1 MIRWK
6 IMTSGGFPEMENPMI
21 KQLFFL
27 SFLIVIAL
35 FRPDDVLSRQL
46 VIDSEEQFAFA
57 VKYMDRGEYRRAIA
71 EFERLIYFF
80 PEDEKLPQARLLIGK
95 CYIRAK
101 EYEAARNAL
110 EKVYKQYAPDKTAG
124 RALFLIGESYYLQ
137 GVAEEAKYYFYR
149 VLKEFENDDLRD
161 MALFRLGC
169 SLMKTEKWSE
179 AAKTFNMVR
188 KSNPLHVLSL
198 HLSEKSLQGDQLPRK
213 NPTTAGIMA
222 GIIPGLGHAYCGR
235 YKDGIVSL
243 LLNGLFIWAAI
254 ESFDQDNE
262 VLGGIL
268 TFLEVGW
275 YSGNIYSAVNT
286 AHKYNRRVKQ
296 DFLRDLPKNL
306 DFNLFTLRNH
316 QIGLA
321 LKIDF

>member
-1 MIRWK
+1 
-6 IMTSGGFPEMENPMI
+6 MTSGGFLEMENPMI

-80 PEDEKLPQARLLIGK
+80 PEDEKLPQARLLIGE

-137 GVAEEAKYYFYR
+137 GVAEEAKYYFQR
-149 VLKEFENDDLRD
+149 VLKENKNAELRD
-161 MALFRLGC
+161 LALFRLGC
-169 SLMKTEKWSE
+169 SLMKTENWSD
-179 AAKTFNMVR
+179 AAKTFNMV
-188 KSNPLHVLSL
+188 KETSPLHILSL
-198 HLSEKSLQGDQLPRK
+198 DFSKKSLEGEQLPRK
-213 NPTTAGIMA
+213 DPTTAGVMA
-222 GIIPGLGHAYCGR
+222 GIIPGLGHVYCDRPKEGF
-235 YKDGIVSL
+235 VAL
-243 LLNGLFIWAAI
+243 LLNGLFIWAAV
-254 ESFDQDNE
+254 ESFDNDNE

-268 TFLEVGW
+268 SFLEVGW
-275 YSGNIYSAVNT
+275 YTGNIYSAVSA
-286 AHKYNRRVKQ
+286 AHKYNRRIKR

-306 DFNLFTLRNH
+306 DIHLFTGRNG
-316 QIGLA
+316 IPGLA